1 VVNVCLVDTQQL
13 TYVIVWYS
21 LVLILVVNILLGAGG
36 GGARPAGFG
45 KLSIGND
52 SPASWKMS

>member
-36 GGARPAGFG
+36 GGARPAGCG
-45 KLSIGND
+45 KLSFGND
-52 SPASWKMS
+52 TPASWKMS